1 MALVQDLC
9 CVMCG
14 RVYDAQATL
23 YTCEDC
29 GEVGTLDIRYDL
41 PAIKA
46 TVDRDEINAVE
57 RANERLN
64 SSMWRYHELLPIR
77 DLSQIPPLSVGG
89 TPLYEAPHLAENL
102 RLARLWVKDE
112 GVNPT
117 ASLKDR
123 ASAMV
128 VAHARAMGY
137 RRVSTAST
145 GNAAAALAGIT
156 ASLAGELKAVIFVPK
171 SAPVAKIT
179 QLQVYG
185 AIVLLVDGTYNEA
198 FDLCF
203 TLSQQRGWYC
213 RNTGI
218 NPYTS
223 EGKKTA
229 AFEIAESLGWQAPT
243 AVIVSVGDGSIIAS
257 LYKGFR
263 ELQELGWL
271 DEIPRLIG
279 VQAEGSNALQQ
290 AWKQGTTA
298 DCLQAIQAQTIADSI
313 SADLPRDRAKAL
325 RAVKESHG
333 AFVLVSDEEILQ
345 AQPELARNTGI
356 FAEPA
361 AAATLAGVKRAIR
374 AGVLS
379 ATDEVVLLVT
389 GNGLKDV
396 PAAQRATASAGT
408 HRVHHISADLEAASR
423 TLQDIF

>member
-1 MALVQDLC
+1 MAAVQDLC

-14 RVYDAQATL
+14 RIYDVQATR
-23 YTCEDC
+23 YTCADC
-29 GEVGTLDIRYDL
+29 GEVGTLDIRYDMQAL
-41 PAIKA
+41 K
-46 TVDRDEINAVE
+46 TKLDRDGINAIGQSDP
-57 RANERLN
+57 RLN
-64 SSMWRYHELLPIR
+64 SSMWRYHELLPIQ
-77 DLSQIPPLSVGG
+77 DLNQIPPLSVGG
-89 TPLYEAPHLAENL
+89 TPIYETSSLAEKL
-102 RLARLWVKDE
+102 RLARVWVKDE

-128 VAHARAMGY
+128 IAHASEAGY

-145 GNAAAALAGIT
+145 GNAAAALAGIA
-156 ASLAGELKAVIFVPK
+156 ASLAGKIQAVIFVPK
-171 SAPVAKIT
+171 SAPIAKIT

-203 TLSQQRGWYC
+203 TLSQQHGWYC

-229 AFEIAESLGWQAPT
+229 AFEIAEILGWQAPS

-263 ELQELGWL
+263 ELQELGWVE
-271 DEIPRLIG
+271 EIPRLIG

-290 AWKQGTTA
+290 AWSKGITA
-298 DCLQAIQAQTIADSI
+298 DCMQTIQAQTIADSI

-325 RAVKESHG
+325 RAVNQSKG
-333 AFVLVSDEEILQ
+333 AFILVSDEEILQ
-345 AQPELARNTGI
+345 AQPELAQHTGI

-361 AAATLAGVKRAIR
+361 AAATLAGAKKAVRH
-374 AGVLS
+374 GVLMS
-379 ATDEVVLLVT
+379 MDEVVLLAT

-396 PAAQRATASAGT
+396 PAAQRAIASSGAN
-408 HRVHHISADLEAASR
+408 RVYSISAELEEAAE
-423 TLQDIF
+423 TLQGVF